1 MKDTKDNYVTVG
13 GLLYSITAIGIVLIT
28 AIIKQSNISITI
40 VSILG
45 IMQSLLVAKEKQ
57 IAFIFGIIR
66 MTTYGFIL
74 FGQKIYGGAAYSIL
88 YVMPMYIYGYINWG
102 KARLKENSGVKKISL
117 KMKKTMIPIFIII
130 ILIYIVILKNIGSN
144 QYILDGIISVLGFLG
159 IYISA
164 KKYIEQFRLWII
176 SDVFNIILWTILT
189 IQSSNNLPILL
200 MWVILL
206 INSTYA
212 DITWRKK
219 YLQ

>member
-13 GLLYSITAIGIVLIT
+13 WLLYVITAIAIVLIT
-28 AIIKQSNISITI
+28 AIIKNSNISIII

-45 IMQSLLVAKEKQ
+45 IIQSFLVAKEKQ
-57 IAFIFGIIR
+57 TAFIFGIIR
-66 MTTYGFIL
+66 MVTYGFIL
-74 FGQKIYGGAAYSIL
+74 FGQKIYGGAVYSIL

-102 KARLKENSGVKKISL
+102 KAKLKENSGVKKIPL
-117 KMKKTMIPIFIII
+117 KIKKIIIPIIIII
-130 ILIYIVILKNIGSN
+130 ILIYIIILKNIGSN